1 MLATLDKPIFV
12 DLDAPRARF
21 FDEHTNRGAAA
32 LNRAAFIEASVF
44 TITLFGGP
52 GCGKTTL
59 LRETLKR
66 LGAGLRVGV
75 VVCNIRAEDDAA
87 RVRPLCD
94 QAIGIEAVEL
104 TPALLH
110 EAMERIDLSRLDVL
124 FIERGAGSAPHA
136 VDLGQNATVGVFSA
150 CGGDD
155 KAHRYA
161 DRIEH
166 ADLVLVTKSD
176 LLPFIGFSRTAFRNA
191 VREVNAGARVIELSC
206 TGSSEAGLNEW
217 CNWVRDHVH
226 RPTGKPNETL
236 KVDWSADYFVG

>member
-12 DLDAPRARF
+12 DLDEARARH

-32 LNRAAFIEASVF
+32 LNRSAFDQAAVF
-44 TITLFGGP
+44 AIALFGGP

-87 RVRPLCD
+87 RLRPLCD
-94 QAIGIEAVEL
+94 QVTAIEAIEL

-110 EAMERIDLSRLDVL
+110 EALERIDLTRLDVL
-124 FIERGAGSAPHA
+124 FIERGAGSAPQA

-166 ADLVLVTKSD
+166 ADLVLVTKAD
-176 LLPFIGFSRTAFRNA
+176 LLPFIGFSRTAFRAA

-206 TGSSEAGLNEW
+206 TGSSQAGLNEW
-217 CNWVRDHVH
+217 CNWVRDHVR
-226 RPTGKPNETL
+226 RPPRKANEAFE
-236 KVDWSADYFVG
+236 DWSADYFVG